1 IASSPALRG
10 VPVALN
16 SLATVHAVGE
26 SRRSPMSINFA
37 GIHHVTAIAED
48 PQENV
53 DFYAGVLGLRLVKK
67 TVNFDDPG
75 SYHLYY
81 GDAVGNPGTIM
92 TFFSWPGVRRGRI
105 GNGQVSATS
114 FGVPEDSLGYWVER
128 LLQHGV
134 RFEQPKKRFEETV
147 LAFRDPDG
155 LAVELVTRSGGE
167 GGDVWERSPVPSE
180 YAISGIAGVSLSEQ
194 SGEVTRDL
202 LASFL
207 GFEKAEEA
215 NRRTRYLTTST
226 GGSFADVL
234 ERPDGPRGLTA
245 VGTVHHVA
253 WRAPDEKTQREWRE
267 EISARGLH
275 VTPVL
280 DRNYFR
286 SIYFREPGGV
296 LFEIATDP
304 PGFTVDEEKAE
315 LGTHLKLPPWLETRR
330 ERLEEVLPPLRVPVG
345 ESA

>member
-1 IASSPALRG
+1 
-10 VPVALN
+10 
-16 SLATVHAVGE
+16 
-26 SRRSPMSINFA
+26 MSIKFP

-53 DFYAGVLGLRLVKK
+53 DFYAGILGLRLVKK

-81 GDAVGNPGTIM
+81 GDAAGNPGTIM
-92 TFFSWPGVRRGRI
+92 TFFSWPGATRGRI
-105 GNGQVSATS
+105 GTGQVSATS
-114 FGVPEDSLGYWVER
+114 FAVPQESLGYWVER

-134 RFEQPKKRFEETV
+134 RFEQPVRRLDETV
-147 LAFRDPDG
+147 LAIRDPDG
-155 LAVELVTRSGGE
+155 LAVELVARPGTTGGE
-167 GGDVWERSPVPSE
+167 IWEESSVPSE
-180 YAISGIAGVSLSEQ
+180 YAIRGISGVTLLERSA
-194 SGEVTRDL
+194 EVTMDL
-202 LASFL
+202 LENFL
-207 GFEKAEEA
+207 GFERVEEEDGRA
-215 NRRTRYLTTST
+215 RYLTAGS

-234 ERPDGPRGLTA
+234 VQPDGPAGQTA

-253 WRAPDEKTQREWRE
+253 WRAPDEATQQDWRE
-267 EISARGLH
+267 EIESRGFH

-304 PGFTVDEEKAE
+304 PGFAVDEDPDY
-315 LGTHLKLPPWLETRR
+315 LGENLKLPPWLEKDR
-330 ERLEEVLPPLRVPVG
+330 ERIEEILPPVHLPERNG
-345 ESA
+345 

>member
-1 IASSPALRG
+1 M
-10 VPVALN
+10 PVAIDCRGDG
-16 SLATVHAVGE
+16 T
-26 SRRSPMSINFA
+26 SRDGKSGRIAMSIRFA

-81 GDAVGNPGTIM
+81 GDAAGNPGTIM
-92 TFFSWPGVRRGRI
+92 TFFSWPGAPRGRI
-105 GNGQVSATS
+105 GTGQVSATP
-114 FGVPEDSLGYWVER
+114 FAVPQDSLGYWLER

-134 RFEQPKKRFEETV
+134 RFDQPVRRFDETV
-147 LAFRDPDG
+147 VAISDPDG
-155 LAVELVTRSGGE
+155 LAIELVARPETPGRE
-167 GGDVWERSPVPSE
+167 VWQGSSVPPEHAIRGIPGVTLSERS
-180 YAISGIAGVSLSEQ
+180 A
-194 SGEVTRDL
+194 EVAENVLTNL
-202 LASFL
+202 L
-207 GFEKAEEA
+207 GFERTEEGDG
-215 NRRTRYLTTST
+215 RTRYLSADS
-226 GGSFADVL
+226 GGSFADVVAL
-234 ERPDGPRGLTA
+234 PGGAAGQTA

-253 WRAPDEKTQREWRE
+253 WRAPNDETQEAWRE
-267 EISARGLH
+267 ELEARDLN

-304 PGFTVDEEKAE
+304 PGFAVDEATDH
-315 LGTHLKLPPWLETRR
+315 LGEDLKLPPWLEKDR
-330 ERLEEVLPPLRVPVG
+330 ERIEEVLPPVHLPQEEG
-345 ESA
+345 

>member
-1 IASSPALRG
+1 MVSSSALRG

-16 SLATVHAVGE
+16 SLTTVRAVGE

-134 RFEQPKKRFEETV
+134 RFEQ
-147 LAFRDPDG
+147 A
-155 LAVELVTRSGGE
+155 E
-167 GGDVWERSPVPSE
+167 G
-180 YAISGIAGVSLSEQ
+180 
-194 SGEVTRDL
+194 
-202 LASFL
+202 
-207 GFEKAEEA
+207 A
-215 NRRTRYLTTST
+215 NGRTRYLTTSS

-234 ERPDGPRGLTA
+234 EEPDGPRGLTA

-253 WRAPDEKTQREWRE
+253 WRAPDEATQREWRE
-267 EISARGLH
+267 DISARGFN

-286 SIYFREPGGV
+286 SIYFREPGG
-296 LFEIATDP
+296 
-304 PGFTVDEEKAE
+304 G
-315 LGTHLKLPPWLETRR
+315 
-330 ERLEEVLPPLRVPVG
+330 
-345 ESA
+345 